1 MMTSR
6 YTSLLAL
13 VENYNRT
20 KKKPTYP
27 PERWYKQRC
36 AYKQSGPGSRL
47 RPHMVPGEG
56 LCPCR
61 LGLPLR

>member
-20 KKKPTYP
+20 KKNPTYP
-27 PERWYKQRC
+27 PERWYKQKC
-36 AYKQSGPGSRL
+36 GYKQNGPGSRL
-47 RPHMVPGEG
+47 RPHVVPGEG

-61 LGLPLR
+61 LGLLLR